1 MRIIAAATLA
11 IAGVLAVPA
20 HAVASCGPP
29 VLSEQIARADVV
41 AFGTVASV
49 RMTFA
54 PASGVITF
62 RPERVLKGSLDRSVD
77 VFLGPTHGGAITSV
91 DYQAASPQRHTLY
104 LRAVGDGTNE
114 TDACSGSHEGAPTD
128 EETRALGAGSTV
140 SVTDPLPLAMVALV
154 LLGGIVAAL
163 VVLVAG
169 RRPLA

>member
-1 MRIIAAATLA
+1 MIVI
-11 IAGVLAVPA
+11 VLALQVTIGA
-20 HAVASCGPP
+20 ERAVGSCGVP
-29 VLSEQIARADVV
+29 VLSEQIARADAVV
-41 AFGTVASV
+41 FGTVASV

-104 LRAVGDGTNE
+104 LRAIGDGTYE
-114 TDACSGSHEGAPTD
+114 TDACAGSHEGAPTD
-128 EETRALGAGSTV
+128 EELRAMGGGTTV
-140 SVTDPLPLAMVALV
+140 TVADPLPLAMLGLV
-154 LLGGIVAAL
+154 VLGAAVAAL

-169 RRPLA
+169 RRSIT